1 MTRTD
6 RGDGPQGPQRTCSQ
20 AEPSPADSSPS
31 RAFAAGL
38 LATRSLAT
46 SPRAVDSLAP
56 SYLAANSFT
65 NGSLAASSLAAIALL
80 VGAGSAL
87 AASPAQQSL
96 EPTYTYLDAPRALT
110 VDPTGFVVQHSFP
123 EAHLVELVLDKFS
136 VDATVTPWHVAGTA
150 WVELPVPLQTT
161 RDVAEYV
168 SALGWEQGVSFASPR
183 FLDDRGNALVAT
195 QDLLVA
201 FESSVG
207 EVLAEQLLVPYGTVL
222 EYEPAGLVDTYR
234 VRTEF
239 VDGFDVLAAAEA
251 LASLPETRW
260 CDPDFQLEVRADQM
274 PNDPLYPSQ
283 WSLRNTGQ
291 LGGPGGY
298 DLDAPAA
305 WTVTTGVDTV
315 VVGVLDDGVQQDH
328 PDLMQVPGVDFTGS
342 GSGGGP
348 ATACDRHGTA
358 VAGCIAAGMNNG
370 LGTTGIAPGVRVQS
384 LKVFTTTTVCNG
396 QGAFQVSWFLNALE
410 HCRVNDVRVT
420 NTSLGFAPVTS
431 ITQKFDSTRAAGIVH
446 FASAGNSAGAI
457 GYPAEV
463 PSVNAVGSIDPDG
476 DRSAFSCFG
485 PALAF
490 AAPGQTVWT
499 TDRTDADGFAGADYT
514 TLSGTSFASPF
525 VAGVAALVLSVDS
538 TLTAAE
544 VESALATTTL
554 DLGPLGHDDD
564 FGYGLVRAGGAVQ
577 WTQSG
582 LAAKF
587 APTIAALDP
596 SAVPVLAPD
605 ASGTLTILGTNLTNV
620 SGVRL
625 GGTTLANADVTIV
638 DDGQIDLRYTRLP
651 SLGLVDVEVIHAGGT
666 EVSTVTSISVAAP
679 TIDLTDSGGV
689 GLDRAQGVE
698 LFVASASNDFYYLIG
713 SLVHQP
719 TLVPGIIAS
728 DLGGGDFAQLHLLAM
743 GSIPP
748 NLGHARQL
756 VSILNLPLGL
766 DLHFQA
772 GLVEFAAP
780 ALPLITTGVQSGTIL
795 F

>member
-6 RGDGPQGPQRTCSQ
+6 RGDGTRGPQGDVRPL
-20 AEPSPADSSPS
+20 AEASGGPVRAAS
-31 RAFAAGL
+31 RARVRPLAAAVLAVGFAAH
-38 LATRSLAT
+38 
-46 SPRAVDSLAP
+46 
-56 SYLAANSFT
+56 
-65 NGSLAASSLAAIALL
+65 GS
-80 VGAGSAL
+80 SAL
-87 AASPAQQSL
+87 AASASQQSL
-96 EPTYTYLDAPRALT
+96 EPTYTYQGSTRALT
-110 VDPTGFVVQHSFP
+110 IDPTGFVVQHSFP

-150 WVELPVPLQTT
+150 WVALPPSLRTT
-161 RDVAEYV
+161 RDVVELVNAI
-168 SALGWEQGVSFASPR
+168 GWEQGVTFASPR
-183 FLDDRGNALVAT
+183 FVDARGDALVAT
-195 QDLLVA
+195 KDLLVA
-201 FESSVG
+201 FEPGVG
-207 EVLAEQLLVPYGTVL
+207 AVLAEQLLVPYGEVL
-222 EYEPAGLVDTYR
+222 QHEPAGLEDTYL

-239 VDGFDVLAAAEA
+239 VDGFGVLAAAEA

-260 CDPDFQLEVRADQM
+260 CDLDFQLEVRLDQV

-305 WTVTTGVDTV
+305 WAVTTGVDTV

-328 PDLMQVPGVDFTGS
+328 PDIMQVPGVDFTGS
-342 GSGGGP
+342 GSSGGP

-370 LGTTGIAPGVRVQS
+370 LGTTGVAPGVRVQS

-410 HCRVNDVRVT
+410 HCRTNDVRVT

-463 PSVNAVGSIDPDG
+463 ASVNAVGSIDPDG

-499 TDRTDADGFAGADYT
+499 TDRTGADGFAGADYT

-525 VAGVAALVLSVDS
+525 VAGVAALVLSVDPA
-538 TLTAAE
+538 LTAAE
-544 VESALATTTL
+544 VESALATTAM
-554 DLGPLGHDDD
+554 DLGPLGRDDD

-625 GGTTLANADVTIV
+625 GGTTLPYADVTIV
-638 DDGQIDLRYTRLP
+638 DDGQIDVRYTRLP
-651 SLGLVDVEVIHAGGT
+651 SLGLVDVELIHAGGS
-666 EVSTVTSISVAAP
+666 VLSTVNSIVVASP
-679 TIDLTDSGGV
+679 TIDLTDSGSV
-689 GLDRAQGVE
+689 GLDRSAGVE
-698 LFVASASNDFYYLIG
+698 LFVASSSYDFYYLIG

-719 TLVPGIIAS
+719 TLVPGIIDS
-728 DLGGGDFAQLHLLAM
+728 DLGGGDMAQLHLLAM

-748 NLGHARQL
+748 DLGHARQL

-772 GLVEFAAP
+772 GIVEFAAP
-780 ALPLITTGVQSGTIL
+780 ALPLITTGVQSGTIS